1 MDATI
6 VASVASIAGVVV
18 GALLAGW
25 QQKANTKA
33 LIESEFKKLN
43 VQLFGEN
50 LARVRA
56 RKEDWLLESVPLLVA
71 AVDPELH
78 AEFDYN
84 KVVSLIH
91 RIQVILDPRNPKEA
105 AINHATTELGLT
117 VQAVKCKQVPRESL
131 LRVQA
136 ALIEATREYLR
147 NAP

>member
-1 MDATI
+1 LDATI
-6 VASVASIAGVVV
+6 VASVASIAGVII
-18 GALLAGW
+18 GALLVGW

-33 LIESEFKKLN
+33 LIESEFRKLT
-43 VQLFGEN
+43 VQLLGEN

-91 RIQVILDPRNPKEA
+91 RIQVILDPRIPKEA

-117 VQAVKCKQVPRESL
+117 VQAVKCKQAPRESL

-136 ALIEATREYLR
+136 ALIDAMRECLR